1 MKLKMRR
8 NKTNQ
13 QEDQIVKLTI
23 EIVSLKTKIDQLETK
38 TNENNNTIL
47 QQNWD
52 VTKSNESL
60 EFQNIENKQ
69 NINEFDILSFE
80 EDGDEDNGENNGED
94 NREGGGEGNWE
105 GNEEGNG
112 EDDEENIFENEY
124 NIQNFSDFYSNV
136 TEEELPDNIQD
147 LEFVLDLID
156 EQQSNVLSIAC
167 MVKVDFYLYCIS
179 SLSL

>member
-1 MKLKMRR
+1 M
-8 NKTNQ
+8 
-13 QEDQIVKLTI
+13 V
-23 EIVSLKTKIDQLETK
+23 
-38 TNENNNTIL
+38 
-47 QQNWD
+47 
-52 VTKSNESL
+52 
-60 EFQNIENKQ
+60 ENKQ

-136 TEEELPDNIQD
+136 TDRRKKINKHL
-147 LEFVLDLID
+147 
-156 EQQSNVLSIAC
+156 
-167 MVKVDFYLYCIS
+167 FYWFNYIF
-179 SLSL
+179 